1 MAYLSKIRKRSASNL
16 VNTIYG
22 IRTFIRRKYAVYKNQ
37 VRICG
42 STLWIFIGPHDFVG
56 CLYEFAAHG
65 FNAPSIFCEHIFAD
79 DPYGGIRNALLKKH
93 RKRLPERICAYGAN
107 LASTDFLKSVIRS
120 FLKREHLFIA
130 ILSVFGRACDKS
142 RPIRDHTQSLKCNN
156 GGSGRTYIRRK
167 TSERSQS
174 FLSRSMTLR
183 AASRLMS
190 SLMAA

>member
-1 MAYLSKIRKRSASNL
+1 MNI
-16 VNTIYG
+16 
-22 IRTFIRRKYAVYKNQ
+22 
-37 VRICG
+37 
-42 STLWIFIGPHDFVG
+42 IGPHDIVG
-56 CLYEFAAHG
+56 CLYEFAAYG

-79 DPYGGIRNALLKKH
+79 DPYSGIRNALLKKH
-93 RKRLPERICAYGAN
+93 RKRLPGAN
-107 LASTDFLKSVIRS
+107 IRIRRKLSSTGFLKSVIRR

-130 ILSVFGRACDKS
+130 ILSAFKRAVDKNPTDTRS
-142 RPIRDHTQSLKCNN
+142 CQIAQNKNN